1 MNKNYQVI
9 IRSVLTEKSSNSQ
22 ASTGQYTFVV
32 AKNASKIDIKNAV
45 KEIYGADV
53 EKVQTIVTPRK
64 TRLVKGKYEWIKRPN
79 YKKAI
84 ITLKGKKTIDPNKL
98 EFPKSKKDK

>member
-1 MNKNYQVI
+1 MNSYQVI

-22 ASTGQYTFVV
+22 ALTGQYTFVV
-32 AKNASKIDIKNAV
+32 DKRATKIEIKNAI
-45 KEIYGADV
+45 KELYGAEV

-64 TRLVKGKYEWIKRPN
+64 TRLVKGRYEFIKRPN

-84 ITLKGKKTIDPNKL
+84 ISLKGKKTIDPNKL
-98 EFPKSKKDK
+98 EFPKPKKDKK